1 MNNFIKRAE
10 QRLLQGPVKALGS
23 HVSKDQWQPS
33 QSDKKRTRKIRHY
46 QNPLK
51 SEFSPALPNEDLTSV
66 CIMCPEMTFKNGLQT
81 PWWARHFKPQH
92 QEHEIQTVIFFQRF
106 LKSCNSRGC
115 TNFSETY
122 WKMFWSHFWGF
133 LHNNERQ
140 KKKCLSGTNKQF
152 WAKVTEILSHLKLIP
167 YPAQSR
173 VPQETIGGLT
183 FPKTSTFL

>member
-1 MNNFIKRAE
+1 MNYGVWQRIHALKIRQTTEVQMNNFIKRAE
-10 QRLLQGPVKALGS
+10 QRLLQGPVQALGS

-140 KKKCLSGTNKQF
+140 KKMFVWNKQ
-152 WAKVTEILSHLKLIP
+152 TIL
-167 YPAQSR
+167 
-173 VPQETIGGLT
+173 G
-183 FPKTSTFL
+183 